1 MSDETPEE
9 TPPPPPPTPHDPVA
23 QDESDEQ
30 EQEPQEERLCQRCNA
45 VIPAERVAAL
55 PDTEVC
61 IACSTAIGGE
71 FKLAVI
77 PDSIGKST
85 SMKKNYGVF
94 SLQKTRKR
102 IWPVKPKQP
111 KPDA

>member
-1 MSDETPEE
+1 MSDEDAP
-9 TPPPPPPTPHDPVA
+9 A
-23 QDESDEQ
+23 SSDELP
-30 EQEPQEERLCQRCNA
+30 EVRLCERCNA
-45 VIPAERVAAL
+45 AIPAERIEAL

-71 FKLAVI
+71 YKLAVV

-85 SMKKNYGVF
+85 SLKKNYGVF

-102 IWPVKPKQP
+102 IWPMRKPKEP
-111 KPDA
+111 EKKPEA

>member
-1 MSDETPEE
+1 MSD
-9 TPPPPPPTPHDPVA
+9 DA
-23 QDESDEQ
+23 SDV
-30 EQEPQEERLCQRCNA
+30 RLCQRCNA
-45 VIPAERVAAL
+45 EIPAERVEAL

-77 PDSIGKST
+77 PDSVGKT
-85 SMKKNYGVF
+85 NSMKKNYGVF

-102 IWPVKPKQP
+102 IWPLRKQP
-111 KPDA
+111 EPGPEA

>member
-1 MSDETPEE
+1 MAQEE
-9 TPPPPPPTPHDPVA
+9 QDP
-23 QDESDEQ
+23 QDPQD

-45 VIPAERVAAL
+45 VIPAERVEAL

-102 IWPVKPKQP
+102 IWPVKPKPPQP
-111 KPDA
+111 NPDA

>member
-1 MSDETPEE
+1 MSDEHASDDDVPE
-9 TPPPPPPTPHDPVA
+9 V
-23 QDESDEQ
+23 
-30 EQEPQEERLCQRCNA
+30 RLCQRCNA
-45 VIPAERVAAL
+45 EIPAERVQAL

-71 FKLAVI
+71 YKLAVI

-102 IWPVKPKQP
+102 IWPVRKPKAPESPPPPPQQQQKEP
-111 KPDA
+111 EA